1 MAIFYHNTYRAFFVL
16 YLEDKRFALFIC
28 NFFRF
33 HFFITTFSCLFF
45 LIRYQYLRYT
55 FDKEQYSNLTE
66 RYFNTRIPIYT

>member
-1 MAIFYHNTYRAFFVL
+1 MNLLLATFYRNTYRAFFVL

-45 LIRYQYLRYT
+45 FLIRYQYLRYT

-66 RYFNTRIPIYT
+66 RYFTL